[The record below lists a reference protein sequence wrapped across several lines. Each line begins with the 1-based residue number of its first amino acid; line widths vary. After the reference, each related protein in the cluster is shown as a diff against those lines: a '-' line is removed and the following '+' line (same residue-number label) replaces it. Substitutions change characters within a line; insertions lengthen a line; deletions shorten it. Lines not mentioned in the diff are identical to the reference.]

1 MVDRATLKQALAT
14 IKQRADYEYF
24 FSRLSSPE
32 WLTPLF
38 EEGLFSKPPGP
49 IAEGEYIRFPFWP
62 ESSFLVRVANKA
74 PTVAARVLLAVPET
88 ANVRIHQDL
97 MDVALQIDADSAA
110 KWSVREA
117 KWIADQRRLF
127 FVLPEKTAKLIAKLA
142 DAGQTNAAL
151 ALTRALFGVLPD
163 ERQSNGEKAT
173 EFSLPPNPTG
183 RCDPWQYSEAL
194 KIVLPSLARRAGLP
208 ALEVFAAL

>member
-74 PTVAARVLLAVPET
+74 PTVAARVLLAVPQT
-88 ANVRIHQDL
+88 AQLRLPPDF
-97 MDVALQIDADSAA
+97 MDGALPIDADSSA
-110 KWSVREA
+110 KWSGREGER
-117 KWIADQRRLF
+117 IADQRRL
-127 FVLPEKTAKLIAKLA
+127 
-142 DAGQTNAAL
+142 
-151 ALTRALFGVLPD
+151 LF
-163 ERQSNGEKAT
+163 R
-173 EFSLPPNPTG
+173 PP
-183 RCDPWQYSEAL
+183 Q
-194 KIVLPSLARRAGLP
+194 
-208 ALEVFAAL
+208 